1 MYWFAEK
8 KEPRALTRSSPLAY
22 LERAGVLGDGGVGRG
37 GGGEGWEDTQSTHTD
52 VACRSTIPR
61 YRRMYN
67 STAMEKCK

>member
-37 GGGEGWEDTQSTHTD
+37 GGGGVGGHTINTYRCCMSQHDTSISSY
-52 VACRSTIPR
+52 V
-61 YRRMYN
+61 
-67 STAMEKCK
+67 